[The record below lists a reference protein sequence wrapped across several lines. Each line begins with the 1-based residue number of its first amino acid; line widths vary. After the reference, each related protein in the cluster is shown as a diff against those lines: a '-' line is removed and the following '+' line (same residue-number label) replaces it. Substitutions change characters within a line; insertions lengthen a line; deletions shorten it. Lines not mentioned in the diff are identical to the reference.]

1 MERKTY
7 AEGDSIFESKTQID
21 RLIVI
26 QSGVVE
32 LSIPYDKRLAN

>member
-7 AEGDSIFESKTQID
+7 AEGDSIFESNTSVD

-26 QSGVVE
+26 QSGVV
-32 LSIPYDKRLAN
+32 